1 MYTYLNNC
9 GPESIIFWEQ
19 LKELEK
25 QRSLKA
31 FGASKKLIGGN
42 FPLRVEAFLDVE
54 SVDAG
59 ARLLAEKA
67 FGESENLKQLRE
79 LESGEK
85 WSATVIK
92 HY

>member
-19 LKELEK
+19 QQQLKSW
-25 QRSLKA
+25 RSSLKA

-42 FPLRVEAFLDVE
+42 FPLSVEAFLDGQV
-54 SVDAG
+54 AF
-59 ARLLAEKA
+59 ARAEKA

-79 LESGEK
+79 PAPGEK